1 MRWISEQE
9 LLADQEPLGGHGI
22 ATPATKGVRAP
33 ESDAPGPTPAEVFRD
48 MGTAVAGF
56 LAFAL
61 TTHLLLIL
69 LGL

>member
-1 MRWISEQE
+1 MRWASEQN
-9 LLADQEPLGGHGI
+9 LAKQNLLGGHGI
-22 ATPATKGVRAP
+22 AAPAAKGIRVP
-33 ESDAPGPTPAEVFRD
+33 EAGAPGPTPAEVFRD
-48 MGTAVAGF
+48 MGTTVAGF